1 MEKFFLVIL
10 IFLDS
15 DNAHHLSKK
24 QYVMKSDCD
33 RKYYFLKVKSPA
45 FLSFPR
51 FLDVFAMW
59 NSITGASA
67 LLQSSYGPLL
77 LISAETLRFSVS
89 QWKSGQMVICCF
101 VAHYSAGIVAVKR
114 IALKKSYSP
123 YSVKCGTSTSLLLQ
137 VVGYKQQKRKSF
149 FLEEFTSQIFQSTW
163 HCADV
168 TKRQS

>member
-1 MEKFFLVIL
+1 MEKIILVIL

-15 DNAHHLSKK
+15 DNAHHLCKK
-24 QYVMKSDCD
+24 QYMMKSDCD

-67 LLQSSYGPLL
+67 LLQSSYAPLL
-77 LISAETLRFSVS
+77 RISAEMLRFSVS
-89 QWKSGQMVICCF
+89 QWRSGQMVICCF

-114 IALKKSYSP
+114 EALKKSYSP
-123 YSVKCGTSTSLLLQ
+123 YSVKGGISISLLLQ
-137 VVGYKQQKRKSF
+137 IMGYIQQKRKS